1 MPDNAAR
8 RHFGAP
14 ATWREAVYAC
24 TRQPITALA
33 GIDEHRDLSIARR
46 LSGNGA
52 YLRWRDRV
60 AKGGLRD
67 GDQDASNILHDK
79 APEGRKGR
87 IRKRQLSIDDAIRIQ
102 ESSGPERPTIE
113 KFRFAAM
120 TITRRASILS
130 YLPRTPESRS
140 SNSVL
145 VRQSTKLDVKR
156 EVKWERDSLRGTRDH
171 GALLGGALA
180 LSLDHSLVL

>member
-1 MPDNAAR
+1 M
-8 RHFGAP
+8 
-14 ATWREAVYAC
+14 YAC

-60 AKGGLRD
+60 AKVGLGD
-67 GDQDASNILHDK
+67 GDQGASKILHDK
-79 APEGRKGR
+79 APEGRKDR
-87 IRKRQLSIDDAIRIQ
+87 IRKRQLSIDGATTRIQ

-113 KFRFAAM
+113 KLRFAAM

-145 VRQSTKLDVKR
+145 IRQNTVLDVKR